1 MHTRSRTHILI
12 ISHKINL
19 SHIFSSL
26 LRNYGHAQSL
36 SDRLTKTCRHW
47 RLVDQQ
53 KLYAWRLIKSTIK
66 IHHVFLYK
74 NLFFDDTIHI
84 MYKMISSIQAIF
96 KLYQSVQSLILM
108 LVHVPWQLVQVW
120 HAKHWL
126 INVSYISHNIKY
138 ILYYLWFT
146 AVEEIKYL
154 DLHKSLGVC
163 NIRMDIIKYVGIYSN
178 ISCSIQ

>member
-1 MHTRSRTHILI
+1 MAIL
-12 ISHKINL
+12 HKAWAGVNWEDGGMINNNFTYKL
-19 SHIFSSL
+19 RGMNTECMKALNHYKPAIFFF
-26 LRNYGHAQSL
+26 
-36 SDRLTKTCRHW
+36 
-47 RLVDQQ
+47 
-53 KLYAWRLIKSTIK
+53 
-66 IHHVFLYK
+66 FLYK

-96 KLYQSVQSLILM
+96 KLDQSVQSLILM
-108 LVHVPWQLVQVW
+108 LVHVPLQLLQVW

-146 AVEEIKYL
+146 AVEEIIYL